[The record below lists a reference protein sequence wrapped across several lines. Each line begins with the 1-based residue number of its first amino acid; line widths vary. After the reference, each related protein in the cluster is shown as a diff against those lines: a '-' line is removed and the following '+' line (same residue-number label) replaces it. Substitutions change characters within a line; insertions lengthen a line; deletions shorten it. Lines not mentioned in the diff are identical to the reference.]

1 MSEQRQHNLADIKDL
16 SVSFM
21 TDAGSI
27 KAVENVNFTIPR
39 KTVVGVVGESGSGK
53 SVTARSIIKLLPET
67 ATTSGAVYLSRR
79 DGSDGLDVLSL
90 SGEQL
95 RDMRGSEA
103 AMVFQEPNSVLN
115 PVYTIGWQIEE
126 GLRAHGLK
134 DRKKLRAKA
143 VDILNKVGIP
153 DAETRVDYYP
163 HQFSGGQKQR
173 IVIAMALVLNPGLI
187 LADEP
192 TTALDVT
199 VQAEI
204 LDLLRLVR
212 DEFDASVL
220 IITHNMGVIA
230 DIADQVV
237 VMYRGHVV
245 EQGTVE
251 QVFYD
256 PKNDYT
262 KRLLGAVP
270 RVGQKLV
277 VRDLDGRV
285 IERRSDWREQP
296 VAVEAKGL
304 TITYPGHLM
313 QPDFKAVDGVD
324 FTIHRSEVLGLVGE
338 SGSGKSTTGRAIAG
352 LQKVSGGSLNVLG
365 VEMNGVRER
374 DFKPKRADI
383 GFVFQDP
390 GSSFNPLMTIAENVA
405 EPLIVHRKYG
415 SVAEARDYVGDLLE
429 MVQLPRAYMN
439 RFPHELSGGQRQRAS
454 LARGLALKPSLLIAD
469 EPTSALDVSVQAKV
483 LELFKRLQAEIGFAC
498 LFITHDLAVVD
509 MLADRVMVM
518 HKGRIVEHGD
528 ADQIMRH
535 PRNAYTQKLLASLPV
550 PDPREQRLHR
560 AHLHELLASGK

>member
-204 LDLLRLVR
+204 LDLLRLAR

-277 VRDLDGRV
+277 VRDPDGRV